1 MGVEHVKSVSTP
13 RLAVAPPAPIRLRRQ
28 GLAEVR
34 KSTLT
39 VLLAERGKAPAK
51 KQPIEAKIRTALEQ
65 LPGVRS
71 KVGLGG
77 SGEKYVLVL
86 TGEDANAMATAA
98 RAVERDLRT
107 IPNLGSITSTASL
120 VRPEVAVRP
129 DNAKAA
135 EQGVTSAAIG
145 ETLRIATV
153 GDYDQFL
160 PKLNLSQ
167 RQVPIVVKLDTARDT
182 ILTCSVA

>member
-1 MGVEHVKSVSTP
+1 MKP
-13 RLAVAPPAPIRLRRQ
+13 
-28 GLAEVR
+28 
-34 KSTLT
+34 
-39 VLLAERGKAPAK
+39 
-51 KQPIEAKIRTALEQ
+51 KIRTALEQ

-145 ETLRIATV
+145 ETLRARHGRRLRSV
-153 GDYDQFL
+153 SPEAQF
-160 PKLNLSQ
+160 SQ
-167 RQVPIVVKLDTARDT
+167 RQVPIVVKLDTDART
-182 ILTCSVA
+182 ISMCRSLRPCQAPKVR